1 MNMKKGQLAS
11 MDLLAALFGFVL
23 VMIFVISIWAL
34 YMNRLNT
41 SIENRDL
48 ELSALQTVD
57 TLLRSTG
64 TPSNWEIN
72 PNTSEVL
79 GFSSLAGSI
88 DTEKLSAF
96 LKLSYNSTATKLKIK
111 RFKFNFSVYNL
122 NGTILNSTGLFTN
135 GTKQVVSV
143 DRLVIIK
150 NETRKISFTLWRK

>member
-1 MNMKKGQLAS
+1 MNTKKGQLAS
-11 MDLLAALFGFVL
+11 MDLLFALFGFIL
-23 VMIFVISIWAL
+23 VMIFVISMWAL

-64 TPSNWEIN
+64 TPINWEIN

-79 GFSSLAGSI
+79 GLSSPDGSI
-88 DTEKLSAF
+88 DNEKLSAF

-111 RFKFNFSVYNL
+111 RFKFNFSIYNL

>member
-1 MNMKKGQLAS
+1 MNTKKGQLAS
-11 MDLLAALFGFVL
+11 MDLLMALFGFTL
-23 VMIFVISIWAL
+23 VMVFVVSMWAL

-64 TPSNWEIN
+64 TPINWEIN

-79 GFSSLAGSI
+79 GLSSPDGSI
-88 DTEKLSAF
+88 DNEKLSAF

-111 RFKFNFSVYNL
+111 RFKFNFSIYNL

-143 DRLVIIK
+143 DRLIIIK